1 VVQHRCRHGAEGTDV
16 RPMGVQRQ
24 RDRWPWLWPCIQL
37 WPTDGKW
44 PQHIELDSF
53 ESPFDGKRL
62 RGLATIHY
70 APNNLQ
76 KSTEYDADF
85 NQPHIWVVEWR
96 PNAYVIYF
104 DSKQIV
110 NVTDKTLIPTTP
122 HHFVAQTDMGSWADV
137 PTSKE
142 PTRIELALDYVKQ
155 WSYLGS

>member
-1 VVQHRCRHGAEGTDV
+1 
-16 RPMGVQRQ
+16 MGSKAPTFG
-24 RDRWPWLWPCIQL
+24 RWEFSASV
-37 WPTDGKW
+37 TDG
-44 PQHIELDSF
+44 PGFGPASSSGQLT
-53 ESPFDGKRL
+53 ESGRNTSSWTASSHPSTANAFAAWQPSTTPR
-62 RGLATIHY
+62 TT
-70 APNNLQ
+70 LQ